1 MSVFRFAVTCGRAP
15 GTTYPEI
22 STHVKFWN
30 KDDKPLRH
38 VAMIAKFLDLDKP
51 WSCNMAEKNKKS
63 TCMTFLCMITLKN
76 ITVAHFF
83 LPSLDN
89 ANGCLCQERLLRSI
103 RFATIVT
110 WRHTSL
116 YNSARIQN
124 FSLLIRTSTG
134 SLSVISMDCAVFW
147 LRLDIVVSVNQPN
160 RIVGVY
166 KCTVL
171 VRYWQVWF
179 SPSDSFCGIYI
190 QSTKFVTCK
199 SAFSIYIKRMS

>member
-1 MSVFRFAVTCGRAP
+1 
-15 GTTYPEI
+15 
-22 STHVKFWN
+22 
-30 KDDKPLRH
+30 
-38 VAMIAKFLDLDKP
+38 MIAKFLDLDKP
-51 WSCNMAEKNKKS
+51 WSCNMAEKNKKNRHVWLS
-63 TCMTFLCMITLKN
+63 YAWLHSRTQ
-76 ITVAHFF
+76 TVAHFF

-89 ANGCLCQERLLRSI
+89 ANGRLCQERLLRSR
-103 RFATIVT
+103 RFPTVLT

-116 YNSARIQN
+116 YNSVRIQN
-124 FSLLIRTSTG
+124 FSLLIPRSTR
-134 SLSVISMDCAVFW
+134 SLSFISMDCGVFW

-199 SAFSIYIKRMS
+199 SAFSIYIKRMF

>member
-1 MSVFRFAVTCGRAP
+1 
-15 GTTYPEI
+15 
-22 STHVKFWN
+22 
-30 KDDKPLRH
+30 
-38 VAMIAKFLDLDKP
+38 
-51 WSCNMAEKNKKS
+51 MAEKRKKMI
-63 TCMTFLCMITLKN
+63 CMTFLRMITLRNK
-76 ITVAHFF
+76 TTAHSFV
-83 LPSLDN
+83 PSLDN
-89 ANGCLCQERLLRSI
+89 ANGRLCQERLWRSR

-116 YNSARIQN
+116 YNSVRIQN
-124 FSLLIRTSTG
+124 FSLVIRRSTR
-134 SLSVISMDCAVFW
+134 SLSLISMDCAVFW
-147 LRLDIVVSVNQPN
+147 LRLDIVVIVNQPN

>member
-1 MSVFRFAVTCGRAP
+1 
-15 GTTYPEI
+15 
-22 STHVKFWN
+22 
-30 KDDKPLRH
+30 
-38 VAMIAKFLDLDKP
+38 
-51 WSCNMAEKNKKS
+51 
-63 TCMTFLCMITLKN
+63 MTFLCMITLKN
-76 ITVAHFF
+76 TNSSPFF
-83 LPSLDN
+83 PSIVGH
-89 ANGCLCQERLLRSI
+89 ANGRLCQERLLRSR
-103 RFATIVT
+103 RFPTVLT

-116 YNSARIQN
+116 YNSVRIQN
-124 FSLLIRTSTG
+124 FSLLIPRSTR
-134 SLSVISMDCAVFW
+134 SLSFISMDCGVFW

-199 SAFSIYIKRMS
+199 SAFSIYIKRMF